1 MAECRL
7 RSQFFKEKD
16 INYTPGVYERMY
28 SMETILEYA
37 KYLITKN
44 EPFSLAICVANDYKN
59 LSKNYGNNACDKLLE
74 TISRVLL
81 KSVSELGIIGK
92 YGDDRFIVLLD
103 GMNDYNDVWR
113 VFHTINTT
121 IVNESVEGVEST
133 PAITSGISRFPIDG
147 NTLEGL
153 LQNNSKALVRGEEK
167 GKACF
172 IIYLAAKHANIVV
185 HENKVT
191 DFSTVE
197 ILSDIFE
204 IVNNSSL
211 VSDIC
216 NNLLKCLGKYLNP
229 DHLCIQNQDT
239 IISQYFGINS
249 ADKNI
254 SIMDLNNI
262 KSKYDKK
269 GLFFVN
275 HRRGAYSPD
284 DNALYNFYVNEGI
297 NSALVVDI
305 ICNGKSYGALRVEM
319 VGNSHTWD
327 SKDKVLYTTTAKLLA
342 TVINDRNQK
351 L

>member
-16 INYTPGVYERMY
+16 INYTPGIHERMY
-28 SMETILEYA
+28 SMETILEYS
-37 KYLITKN
+37 KYLIEKN
-44 EPFSLAICVANDYKN
+44 EPFSIAVCVANEYQE
-59 LSKNYGNNACDKLLE
+59 LSKNYGNNASDKLLA
-74 TISRVLL
+74 ICIKVLL
-81 KSVSELGIIGK
+81 KSVGESGIIAK

-113 VFHTINTT
+113 IFHAINTN
-121 IVNESVEGVEST
+121 IVNETIEGINQTVS
-133 PAITSGISRFPIDG
+133 ITSGISRFPIDG
-147 NTLEGL
+147 NNLDL
-153 LQNNSKALVRGEEK
+153 ILQNNAKALYRGIEK

-172 IIYLAAKHANIVV
+172 IIYLGAKHGDIVV
-185 HENKVT
+185 HENKLT

-197 ILSDIFE
+197 ILSDIFD
-204 IVNNSSL
+204 IVNSGSL
-211 VSDIC
+211 ISDIC
-216 NNLLKCLGKYLNP
+216 NNLLTCLGKYLNP
-229 DHLCIQNQDT
+229 DHLCIQNKDA
-239 IISQYFGINS
+239 IIAQFFGINS
-249 ADKNI
+249 SEKKI
-254 SIMDLNNI
+254 SVMDLDNI
-262 KSKYDKK
+262 KNKYDKK

-297 NSALVVDI
+297 NSALVANI

-327 SKDKVLYTTTAKLLA
+327 SKDKVLYTTTAKILA